1 MKTIEELYNE
11 IMANDKLRKEYLK
24 AYDEESIADFLSLHD
39 CPASADELCD
49 MFKKLSSENNFLMLD
64 DETLDEV
71 SGGLNGFIDNSI
83 GGENYFL
90 NENECFIIQ
99 TKTNFINNSA
109 KNERTTIIN
118 NTDFNIKQSMF
129 IDNKV
134 ITGGG
139 ITNGK
144 QFGDHNNDN

>member
-39 CPASADELCD
+39 CPASADEFCD
-49 MFKKLSSENNFLMLD
+49 MFKMPSSENNFLMLD

-109 KNERTTIIN
+109 KNEGTTIIN

>member
-1 MKTIEELYNE
+1 
-11 IMANDKLRKEYLK
+11 
-24 AYDEESIADFLSLHD
+24 
-39 CPASADELCD
+39 
-49 MFKKLSSENNFLMLD
+49 MLD

-83 GGENYFL
+83 GGEDYFL

-109 KNERTTIIN
+109 KNEGTTFIN